1 MSLVSIIIPS
11 YNRFKYL
18 FNTLK
23 SIKCQTYKNIEIIV
37 INDGSTQ
44 KEYYDYDW
52 NGVNIIHL
60 EKNSKEIF
68 GYGCVGYVRNKGI
81 EIAKGKYIAF
91 CDDDD
96 IWFPNKLEIQINEI
110 EKTDLK
116 MCCSDGL
123 FGSGKYNKNKKYK
136 KYNAEYFYK
145 RLQNIYKKK
154 GNNELKNGFSRIWDY
169 NFFKIH
175 NCAITSSVIVD
186 KDLLN
191 KIGNMPYK
199 RRGQDYQCW
208 LKITKHTK
216 CLYLKN
222 ILVYYDSTHGDGQN
236 H

>member
-1 MSLVSIIIPS
+1 MDRVSVIIPT
-11 YNRFKYL
+11 YNRFQYL
-18 FNTLK
+18 LNTLN
-23 SIKCQTYKNIEIIV
+23 SIKKQTYENIEIIV
-37 INDGSTQ
+37 INDGSDEEAYNT
-44 KEYYDYDW
+44 YDW
-52 NGVNIIHL
+52 EKENIKIIHIPT
-60 EKNSKEIF
+60 NSK
-68 GYGCVGYVRNKGI
+68 CVGRVRNTGV
-81 EIAKGKYIAF
+81 ENASGKYIAF

-96 IWFPNKLEIQINEI
+96 IWFSNKLEIQINEI

-154 GNNELKNGFSRIWDY
+154 GNNELKNGFSRIWDH